1 MKSLLS
7 AGLVVSL
14 ACAIAIPALAP
25 AAAQSPD
32 RVSRFGEYQGYSEP
46 LYDEWVRV
54 SQYVP
59 VRDGTRLAVDIFR
72 PAVGGTPVDDPLP
85 VIWTFHRYHRARV
98 DRAGKLTTILDQAP
112 ELEMMLRY
120 GYVVAA
126 ADVRGGGASFGTR
139 DGEFTRQEALDAYDL
154 TEWFA
159 AQPWS
164 NGKIGMYG
172 LSYLA
177 IT

>member
-98 DRAGKLTTILDQAP
+98 DRAGKTDRVDHVDRGLDVVDVGKQHLPRHVLVP
-112 ELEMMLRY
+112 EVFRKPDALH
-120 GYVVAA
+120 
-126 ADVRGGGASFGTR
+126 GG
-139 DGEFTRQEALDAYDL
+139 
-154 TEWFA
+154 
-159 AQPWS
+159 
-164 NGKIGMYG
+164 
-172 LSYLA
+172 
-177 IT
+177 